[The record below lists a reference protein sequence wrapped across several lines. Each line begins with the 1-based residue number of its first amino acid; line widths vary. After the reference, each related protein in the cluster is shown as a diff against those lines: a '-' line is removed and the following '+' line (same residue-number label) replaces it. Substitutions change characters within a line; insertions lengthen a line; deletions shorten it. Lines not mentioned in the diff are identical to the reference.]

1 MSELYLYPR
10 HTIHTRESLLK
21 SKKVT
26 LLDAL
31 DRVIDKGMYVDGE
44 LALRVADIDLVFIGL
59 RLLITSVS
67 KAEKLRGG
75 VRLGDAP
82 RDPSYDALYIK
93 QLEQQLRMV
102 KEEIPTVIDA
112 GTPSDAARGIGKLV
126 LTLIVFIK
134 ELLEKEAM
142 RRIGGGTLTD
152 TEIEKLG
159 LTFTLLTEKIQQLKT
174 VFGITEELNLDLG
187 PLGNLM

>member
-1 MSELYLYPR
+1 MSLPYPYQKY
-10 HTIHTRESLLK
+10 TIHTHESLLK

-44 LALRVADIDLVFIGL
+44 LVLRVADIDLIFIGL
-59 RLLITSVS
+59 RVLITSVS

-75 VRLGDAP
+75 VRLGESP
-82 RDPSYDALYIK
+82 PDPSYDTLYIK
-93 QLEQQLRMV
+93 QLERQLRMV
-102 KEEIPTVIDA
+102 QEEIPTVIDA
-112 GTPSDAARGIGKLV
+112 GTPSEAAQGIAKLV

-159 LTFTLLTEKIQQLKT
+159 LTFTLLGKKIDQLKA